1 MKKKERKMKREK
13 VEGERR
19 RRNCPEVT
27 ESTRGSDPS
36 SEISGAVSAGVP
48 FGSRCFIGEEGGK

>member
-1 MKKKERKMKREK
+1 MKSEK
-13 VEGERR
+13 VGEGER

-36 SEISGAVSAGVP
+36 KEVSGAGSGGVP
-48 FGSRCFIGEEGGK
+48 FGSRCFIGEEGGKGIHLSWL

>member
-1 MKKKERKMKREK
+1 MKRKK
-13 VEGERR
+13 VGEER

-36 SEISGAVSAGVP
+36 SEVSGTGSGMVL
-48 FGSRCFIGEEGGK
+48 FGSKCFIGVEGDKGINLSWL